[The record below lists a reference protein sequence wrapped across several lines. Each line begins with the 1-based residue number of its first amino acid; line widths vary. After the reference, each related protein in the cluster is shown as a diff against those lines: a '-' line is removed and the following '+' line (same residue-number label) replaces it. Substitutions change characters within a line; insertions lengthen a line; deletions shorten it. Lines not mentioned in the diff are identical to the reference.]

1 MGRAS
6 WACVVCEPVAPV
18 APGHLVGMQAP
29 RQTRESKYVSTKS
42 LVAMHTLKQ
51 KLTILIV
58 G

>member
-1 MGRAS
+1 MGLCA
-6 WACVVCEPVAPV
+6 VCEPV